1 MNQKELKNETIRN
14 YSFLADMYSDGYF
27 PNFLVDKVKDI
38 LLEFCKKI
46 EVEQPANLDELYQ
59 LSHVATEL
67 INDLQEE
74 FYAADSEI
82 ETAARDT
89 IGMDFDFIANSYN
102 FDADVE
108 MLIAPR
114 DW

>member
-1 MNQKELKNETIRN
+1 MNQETLKNEIIKN
-14 YSFLADMYSDGYF
+14 YSFLADMYSDAYF
-27 PNFLVDKVKDI
+27 PNFLVDKVKNI

-46 EVEQPANLDELYQ
+46 ETEQPKNLDELYQ
-59 LSHVATEL
+59 LSHTATEL
-67 INDLQEE
+67 INDLEKE
-74 FYAADSEI
+74 FDAADSEI
-82 ETAARDT
+82 ETVARET
-89 IGMDFDFIANSYN
+89 IGMDFDFIANIYN